1 MKKPEAFERKRLTR
15 DKANH
20 RWVKSRHY
28 VVPAFVALYVT
39 GAVIGSTAAQTI
51 SPDAAIGGGLLG
63 SALAVMLGGHYI
75 VRRLCD

>member
-1 MKKPEAFERKRLTR
+1 MKKPEAFERKRLIR

-28 VVPAFVALYVT
+28 VWPAFFGLQFT
-39 GAVIGSTAAQTI
+39 GAILGGTIG
-51 SPDAAIGGGLLG
+51 
-63 SALAVMLGGHYI
+63 LAVDPNGAAAGALGGSFLALMAGGNYI

>member
-28 VVPAFVALYVT
+28 VFPAFAALGLT
-39 GAVIGSTAAQTI
+39 GGVLGGTIGLAV
-51 SPDAAIGGGLLG
+51 SPDGATAG
-63 SALAVMLGGHYI
+63 ALAGTLMAIFTGGNYV

>member
-28 VVPAFVALYVT
+28 VAPAFAALYVT
-39 GAVIGSTAAQTI
+39 GAVLGATASQAI
-51 SPDAAIGGGLLG
+51 SPDAAIAGALVGGGL
-63 SALAVMLGGHYI
+63 AVLACGHYI
-75 VRRLCD
+75 VRKLCE